1 MLLPPLEP
9 WQLPH
14 CHLANEPVHSLGTHS
29 PVDDHPH
36 LFKRTIGPD
45 EASFLIT
52 ERTVLGTDCSVF
64 LCTASLRIFGEGH
77 TTGLALILAVLH
89 DVEVRNNTF
98 IVLFFSINQYNS
110 VFFISSFLMI
120 TLRRL
125 SKSYT
130 SRDETITL
138 FTNLDWIINTGS
150 FVALMGA
157 SGAGKST
164 LLSLI
169 AGTLVPDRGSIHLDD
184 TDITELTVD
193 AMIEYRGT
201 HIGFIFQAFELMPN
215 LTVEE
220 NIDLVLDISHAKRRY
235 TTSEI
240 LDKVGLAGKE
250 RRFPSELSGG
260 EQQRVAIARA
270 FVSEVA
276 YLLADEPTG
285 NLDEGNATKI
295 MELIDTLHQETKNTI
310 IMITHDQNIASRADR
325 IYRLQGGEIKEMK
338 KE

>member
-1 MLLPPLEP
+1 
-9 WQLPH
+9 
-14 CHLANEPVHSLGTHS
+14 
-29 PVDDHPH
+29 
-36 LFKRTIGPD
+36 
-45 EASFLIT
+45 
-52 ERTVLGTDCSVF
+52 
-64 LCTASLRIFGEGH
+64 
-77 TTGLALILAVLH
+77 
-89 DVEVRNNTF
+89 
-98 IVLFFSINQYNS
+98 
-110 VFFISSFLMI
+110 MI
-120 TLRRL
+120 TLRHL

-138 FTNLDWIINTGS
+138 FTNLDWIIDTGS

-169 AGTLVPDRGSIHLDD
+169 AGTIVPDRGSIHLDD

-325 IYRLQGGEIKEMK
+325 IYRLQGGEIKEMEK
-338 KE
+338 K

>member
-1 MLLPPLEP
+1 
-9 WQLPH
+9 
-14 CHLANEPVHSLGTHS
+14 
-29 PVDDHPH
+29 
-36 LFKRTIGPD
+36 
-45 EASFLIT
+45 
-52 ERTVLGTDCSVF
+52 
-64 LCTASLRIFGEGH
+64 
-77 TTGLALILAVLH
+77 
-89 DVEVRNNTF
+89 
-98 IVLFFSINQYNS
+98 
-110 VFFISSFLMI
+110 MI

-138 FTNLDWIINTGS
+138 FTNLDWSIDTGS

-169 AGTLVPDRGSIHLDD
+169 AGTIVPDRGSIHLDD

-325 IYRLQGGEIKEMK
+325 IYRLQGGEIKEMEK
-338 KE
+338 K